1 MAEKN
6 ELEKRMESE
15 GKGFVSITNKDLVCK
30 DCKFKRDD
38 SYIFG
43 NVSKCDV
50 FPVMKPREVLKGSKC
65 KYYDKGEE
73 NEY

>member
-15 GKGFVSITNKDLVCK
+15 GKGFVSITNKDLVCI
-30 DCKFKRDD
+30 DCKYRRDD
-38 SYIFG
+38 SVIFG
-43 NVSKCDV
+43 NVSRCDIY
-50 FPVMKPREVLKGSKC
+50 PVRKPNKVIAGQNCNFYE
-65 KYYDKGEE
+65 KGEE

>member
-1 MAEKN
+1 MSVKE
-6 ELEKRMESE
+6 EIERRIGSESP
-15 GKGFVSITNKDLVCK
+15 GMVRITNNDLVCK
-30 DCKFKRDD
+30 DCKFRRDD

-50 FPVMKPREVLKGSKC
+50 FPVMKPRGVLKGDKC
-65 KYYDKGEE
+65 KYYNKGAE

>member
-1 MAEKN
+1 MSVKE
-6 ELEKRMESE
+6 EIERRIESE
-15 GKGFVSITNKDLVCK
+15 SPGMVRITNNDLDCK

-50 FPVMKPREVLKGSKC
+50 FPVIKPREVLKGSKC
-65 KYYDKGEE
+65 KYHEKGVE

>member
-1 MAEKN
+1 MSVKE
-6 ELEKRMESE
+6 EIERRIESE
-15 GKGFVSITNKDLVCK
+15 SPGMVRITNNDLDCK

>member
-1 MAEKN
+1 MSVKE
-6 ELEKRMESE
+6 EIERRIESE
-15 GKGFVSITNKDLVCK
+15 SPGMVRITNNDLDCK

-38 SYIFG
+38 SYIYG

-50 FPVMKPREVLKGSKC
+50 FPVMKPKEVLKGSKC
-65 KYYDKGEE
+65 KYHEKGAE

>member
-1 MAEKN
+1 MAEKS
-6 ELEKRMESE
+6 ELEKRLESE
-15 GKGFVSITNKDLVCK
+15 SKGFKRITNNDLQCK

-43 NVSKCDV
+43 NVSRCDV
-50 FPVMKPREVLKGSKC
+50 FPVHKPSEVLRGEKC
-65 KYYDKGEE
+65 KYYDKGVE